1 MSMGALNILK
11 PDENFIVLDHQS
23 HGRYNPFALNNDS
36 IPMEYVIDST
46 GNLIPFEKV
55 RERVEITEEHYLAI
69 SNLMNLLDKK
79 TILSILNE
87 NKA

>member
-1 MSMGALNILK
+1 MK
-11 PDENFIVLDHQS
+11 PDENHIVLDHQS
-23 HGRYNPFALNNDS
+23 HGKFNTFDLNNDS

-46 GNLIPFEKV
+46 GNLIPYEKV

-69 SNLMNLLDKK
+69 SNLMELLDKK
-79 TILSILNE
+79 TILTILNE